1 MSGSLKGNSPSWCFG
16 CFAGWS
22 AHQLHSVQVAIS
34 FCNLIFVIIIFTILV
49 TGGITLKQE
58 ADKYV
63 TAMNLTPE
71 KTGVAVEQTL
81 GIVSNVHTVTENMV
95 PISNATRDYMASNET
110 TTVDNSTMAE
120 ATTGLL
126 LKFGEAN
133 WTSLIGNASAALGS
147 ASLLNFTV
155 VSQFVKQLTEPQF
168 QATVKEQV
176 VHALSS
182 FDFAASGAGSFFQ
195 TLKNGIM
202 AQKSDS

>member
-1 MSGSLKGNSPSWCFG
+1 MGKGSQSSSSWCCG
-16 CFAGWS
+16 GLTT
-22 AHQLHSVQVAIS
+22 HNLHSIQVAIS
-34 FCNLIFVIIIFTILV
+34 VCNLFFVLLIIIFLV
-49 TGGITLKQE
+49 TGTITLKQE
-58 ADKYV
+58 ADRYV

-71 KTGVAVEQTL
+71 KTGVAMEQTL

-95 PISNATRDYMASNET
+95 PISNVTKDYMTSNK

-133 WTSLIGNASAALGS
+133 WTSLVGNASAALGS

-168 QATVKEQV
+168 QSTVKEQV

-182 FDFAASGAGSFFQ
+182 FDFAASGAGNFFQ

-202 AQKSDS
+202 AQNTKDH